1 MHPIQSNTLLL
12 LSDPRVAAGL
22 DAVTELDP
30 KQFLG
35 IPLALVGAA
44 LLAFGAQYQSRG
56 LNKVER
62 IVGVSASS
70 GLSFGHVK
78 SLLRRPSWLV
88 GTLLL
93 GLAVVFQVASLSLS
107 PLIIVQPIG
116 VVGLVIT
123 SVLNSRVSGVRLGK
137 RVRASISLAVLGIVA
152 FVTIAAFTAVD
163 RPVTDQ
169 KLIEILVAFA
179 VVFVLACVLFLVF
192 RHRSVALV
200 YIVGAG
206 VLYGFV
212 ATFAKAVI
220 SRFMQ
225 GEFEWLTWICVFA
238 LALGAL
244 VGMVFVQNAYSS
256 GPPDLVVAG
265 LTVIDPIVAVL
276 IGIVVLDE
284 AAHAPLWATFVFI
297 VSGAVAIA
305 GVIGLARFHP
315 QAGGAGGEG
324 EPATALH
331 PGEEPAGGSSA
342 GEPGPGPAPDGRDTG
357 PEQRGEAPGVT
368 DSSHGSGPRPA

>member
-1 MHPIQSNTLLL
+1 MIEQ
-12 LSDPRVAAGL
+12 VA
-22 DAVTELDP
+22 DLDP
-30 KQFLG
+30 TQFLG

-62 IVGVSASS
+62 IVGESAGA
-70 GLSFGHVK
+70 GLSWGHIRN
-78 SLLRRPSWLV
+78 LLRRPSWV
-88 GTLLL
+88 IGTLLL
-93 GLAVVFQVASLSLS
+93 GLAVAFQIGSLSLS

-123 SVLNSRVSGVRLGK
+123 SVLNSRVSGVHLGK

-152 FVTIAAFTAVD
+152 FVTIAAFTARD
-163 RPVTDQ
+163 RPVTDT
-169 KLIEILVAFA
+169 KLIVILITFA
-179 VVFVLACVLFLVF
+179 VVLALALILFLAF
-192 RHRSVALV
+192 RHRGFALI

-220 SRFMQ
+220 GRFQQ
-225 GEFEWLTWICVFA
+225 GEFEWLTWACV
-238 LALGAL
+238 LALL
-244 VGMVFVQNAYSS
+244 VGGLLGMVFVQNAYSS

-276 IGIVVLDE
+276 IGIVVLQE
-284 AAHAPLWATFVFI
+284 AAGAPGWAVLVYI
-297 VSGAVAIA
+297 VSGIVAIA

-315 QAGGAGGEG
+315 QAGGESAA
-324 EPATALH
+324 PALA
-331 PGEEPAGGSSA
+331 ES
-342 GEPGPGPAPDGRDTG
+342 
-357 PEQRGEAPGVT
+357 
-368 DSSHGSGPRPA
+368 

>member
-1 MHPIQSNTLLL
+1 MHPSLIDLARHVGDL
-12 LSDPRVAAGL
+12 GL
-22 DAVTELDP
+22 TDAVTEVTSLDP

-62 IVGVSASS
+62 ITGQSAGS
-70 GLSFGHVK
+70 GLSFHHIV
-78 SLLRRPSWLV
+78 SLLKRPSWVV

-93 GLAVVFQVASLSLS
+93 GLAVAFQIGSLSLS

-123 SVLNSRVSGVRLGK
+123 SILNSRVSGVRLGK
-137 RVRASISLAVLGIVA
+137 RVQSSISLAVLGIVT
-152 FVTIAAFTAVD
+152 FVSIAAFTASD
-163 RPVTDQ
+163 QKVTDA
-169 KLIEILVAFA
+169 KLTEILVTFGVVFA
-179 VVFVLACVLFLVF
+179 VILVLFIGF
-192 RHRSVALV
+192 RHRSVALI

-220 SRFMQ
+220 GRLQQ
-225 GEFEWLTWICVFA
+225 GEFEWLTWICVIA
-238 LALGAL
+238 LIAGAL
-244 VGMVFVQNAYSS
+244 MGMVFVQNAYSS

-265 LTVIDPIVAVL
+265 LTVIDPIIAVL

-284 AAHAPLWATFVFI
+284 AAGAPGWAIIAFVA
-297 VSGAVAIA
+297 SGAVAIT
-305 GVIGLARFHP
+305 GVVGLAKFHP
-315 QAGGAGGEG
+315 QTGASALAVLDT
-324 EPATALH
+324 EPT
-331 PGEEPAGGSSA
+331 
-342 GEPGPGPAPDGRDTG
+342 
-357 PEQRGEAPGVT
+357 RGASET
-368 DSSHGSGPRPA
+368 ER

>member
-1 MHPIQSNTLLL
+1 MSTLE
-12 LSDPRVAAGL
+12 P
-22 DAVTELDP
+22 
-30 KQFLG
+30 QQYLG
-35 IPLALVGAA
+35 IPLALIGAA

-62 IVGVSASS
+62 LTGVSAGS
-70 GLSFGHVK
+70 GLSWRHISRLV
-78 SLLRRPSWLV
+78 RRPSWVV
-88 GTLLL
+88 GTLFL
-93 GLAVVFQVASLSLS
+93 GLAVVFQIGSLSLS

-123 SVLNSRVSGVRLGK
+123 SILNARVSGVRLGK
-137 RVRASISLAVLGIVA
+137 RVQSSIGLAVLGIVT
-152 FVTIAAFTAVD
+152 FVTVAAFTASNQI
-163 RPVTDQ
+163 VTDT
-169 KLIEILVAFA
+169 KLIEILITFA
-179 VVFVLACVLFLVF
+179 VVFTVTLVLFIAF

-220 SRFMQ
+220 GRLQQ
-225 GEFEWLTWICVFA
+225 GEFEWLTWACV
-238 LALGAL
+238 LALIAGAV

-284 AAHAPLWATFVFI
+284 AAAAPLWAIVAFVL
-297 VSGAVAIA
+297 SGAVAVV
-305 GVIGLARFHP
+305 GVLGLAKFHP
-315 QAGGAGGEG
+315 QTGAS
-324 EPATALH
+324 AL
-331 PGEEPAGGSSA
+331 
-342 GEPGPGPAPDGRDTG
+342 D
-357 PEQRGEAPGVT
+357 
-368 DSSHGSGPRPA
+368 PR